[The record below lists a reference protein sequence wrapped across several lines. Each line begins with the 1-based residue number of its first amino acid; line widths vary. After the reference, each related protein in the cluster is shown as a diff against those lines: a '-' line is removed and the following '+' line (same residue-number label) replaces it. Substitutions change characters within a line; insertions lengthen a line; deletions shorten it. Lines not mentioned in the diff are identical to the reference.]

1 MSPAEIDV
9 LGNIIALLV
18 VAAFT
23 SMVTA
28 MQMTGRK
35 YD

>member
-1 MSPAEIDV
+1 MSPAEIGL
-9 LGNIIALLV
+9 LGKILASLV
-18 VAAFT
+18 VMAFS

>member
-1 MSPAEIDV
+1 MSPAEIGVFGKILSV
-9 LGNIIALLV
+9 LVIM
-18 VAAFT
+18 AFT

-28 MQMTGRK
+28 LQMTGRK